1 MREFRSED
9 LADFNGKDG
18 KPVYI
23 AHGGKVYDV
32 TESKLWKDGL
42 HMRRHHAGTDLS
54 VDLQAAPHGTEVLER
69 YPQVGVLMEESREP
83 FQKLPEAVARYL
95 DRYPFLQRHPH
106 PMTVHFP
113 IVFSLSAAAFT
124 LLYLITG
131 VKSLETTALHCL
143 AGGVLFMP
151 VVILTGLF
159 TWWVNYMARPS
170 KAVHVKL
177 LASLPLFLFALV
189 AFVWRVSNPEI
200 LDSLSFSSVI
210 YVLLIFSMAPLVS
223 LIGWHGAHL
232 TFPTE

>member
-1 MREFRSED
+1 MREFQRED
-9 LADFNGKDG
+9 LANYNGKDG

-42 HMRRHHAGTDLS
+42 HMRRHHAGGDLS
-54 VDLQAAPHGTEVLER
+54 VDLQAAPHGEEVLER
-69 YPQVGVLMEESREP
+69 YPQVGVLKEGSHGS
-83 FQKLPEAVARYL
+83 FQELPEVVAHYL
-95 DRYPFLQRHPH
+95 NRYPFLQRHPH

-113 IVFSLSAAAFT
+113 IVFSLSAVAFT
-124 LLYLITG
+124 ILYLITG
-131 VKSLETTALHCL
+131 VKSLEVTALHCL

-151 VVILTGLF
+151 VVMVTGIF
-159 TWWVNYMARPS
+159 TWWVNYMAKPS
-170 KAVHVKL
+170 KAVHVKI

-200 LDSLSFSSVI
+200 LDTFSFASVL
-210 YVLLIFSMAPLVS
+210 YVLLIVSMAPLVS
-223 LIGWHGAHL
+223 IIGWFGAHL